1 MCGGNPFSKTINIL
15 INHPHNHPNWNYLG
29 NFQKYIWYFGAD
41 CGWWVLFW
49 NFLNFRKK
57 NWYVPIQ
64 KSQYKL
70 PYTTHDSIYPTDT
83 TPPPR
88 RQHRQNNHHAKQP
101 CADRC
106 ASAMSVVLLPGPGDF
121 APSQDWGGGG
131 FRPPLLHFACGYARD
146 LRLVSLERGGRV
158 LSFTKILTPYVIIM
172 TSFPVKIAKIAQ
184 KSTKFA
190 SFITRKVFT
199 ARRGIN
205 VCRMQN
211 WS

>member
-101 CADRC
+101 STGTGRFCAFTG
-106 ASAMSVVLLPGPGDF
+106 L
-121 APSQDWGGGG
+121 GGG
-131 FRPPLLHFACGYARD
+131 FRPPPSCISLVVTLETCGWFRWKGEVEFYLSPKFWPPTSSLWRHFR
-146 LRLVSLERGGRV
+146 S
-158 LSFTKILTPYVIIM
+158 K
-172 TSFPVKIAKIAQ
+172 
-184 KSTKFA
+184 
-190 SFITRKVFT
+190 
-199 ARRGIN
+199 
-205 VCRMQN
+205 
-211 WS
+211 